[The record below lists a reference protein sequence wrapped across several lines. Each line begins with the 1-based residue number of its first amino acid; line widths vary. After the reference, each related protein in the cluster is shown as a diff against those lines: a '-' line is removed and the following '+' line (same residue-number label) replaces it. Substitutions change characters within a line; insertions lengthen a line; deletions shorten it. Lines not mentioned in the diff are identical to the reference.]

1 MKKITFFSVMA
12 IIATFVFLTIQVSC
26 ESDDLFGLN
35 EGLSEENLQTRSAT
49 DCKFLDIKSTVY
61 NEMSMEDWEIVFEA
75 ISRLTIYSES
85 GLSFVQN
92 QKCNKLNMSDR
103 LFDFI
108 KTGFEQ
114 GNKLLQEEYHGQQ
127 EKKRLVRRKSSAN
140 EINSHQCTGHDC
152 VGHSISHYLNLDI
165 EVVNA
170 TIHSNIPSYPQEGID
185 PDQIEST
192 LNLFGSFSRQDKY
205 FSSTSIL
212 PCVIPGII
220 LIPRHALNGIFI
232 REYGD
237 EFVLVCY
244 DDQYVTARFFIVSQN
259 KCASSPLDVTS
270 ELFGYYR

>member
-75 ISRLTIYSES
+75 ISRLTINSES

-114 GNKLLQEEYHGQQ
+114 GNKLL
-127 EKKRLVRRKSSAN
+127 
-140 EINSHQCTGHDC
+140 
-152 VGHSISHYLNLDI
+152 
-165 EVVNA
+165 
-170 TIHSNIPSYPQEGID
+170 
-185 PDQIEST
+185 
-192 LNLFGSFSRQDKY
+192 
-205 FSSTSIL
+205 
-212 PCVIPGII
+212 
-220 LIPRHALNGIFI
+220 
-232 REYGD
+232 
-237 EFVLVCY
+237 
-244 DDQYVTARFFIVSQN
+244 
-259 KCASSPLDVTS
+259 
-270 ELFGYYR
+270 